1 MGTKRLQEIR
11 SFWDA
16 VTFYTIIP
24 IPLKWQGDFLRIAQ
38 WAPWVGLGI
47 GGCLVAGDALLQGLG
62 VPVLTRSVWIVFAWV
77 GITRGLHLDG
87 AMDTADGLAV
97 TDPQQRLVVMQD
109 SRTGA
114 YGVIAALAILGMKVA
129 ALHDQAGYHQA
140 GDHQAVAWGLI
151 LAAGWGRWAQLVA
164 IAYYPY
170 LKPTGK
176 GAFHKRGLRYPQDV
190 LWGLTGLILAQIAF
204 GFLNALAWP
213 GALLTGGMGFAIAL
227 STSYLFYRRLGGH
240 TGDSYG
246 AVVEWTEAI
255 FLSGFATVL
264 HGLNFR

>member
-1 MGTKRLQEIR
+1 MTKILAKILKEAK

-24 IPLKWQGDFLRIAQ
+24 IPLGWQGDFSRIAQ
-38 WAPWVGLGI
+38 WAPSIGLAI
-47 GGCLVAGDALLQGLG
+47 GGLLSIWESLLQALG
-62 VPVLTRSVWIVFAWV
+62 MPVLTRSIWIVFAWV

-97 TDPQQRLVVMQD
+97 TDPQRRLIVMQD

-114 YGVIAALAILGMKVA
+114 FGVIAAIVILGLKVA
-129 ALHDQAGYHQA
+129 ALQEQAG
-140 GDHQAVAWGLI
+140 GWGLV
-151 LAAGWGRWAQLVA
+151 LAAGWGRWAQVVA

-176 GAFHKRGLRYPQDV
+176 GAFHKIGMRYPQDV
-190 LWGLTGLILAQIAF
+190 LWGLVGLILAQIAYGYF
-204 GFLNALAWP
+204 NPLAWR
-213 GALLTGGMGFAIAL
+213 GAVITGVMGLAIAIA
-227 STSYLFYRRLGGH
+227 TGYGFYRRLGGH

-246 AVVEWTEAI
+246 AVVEWSEA
-255 FLSGFATVL
+255 FFMSGFATWL
-264 HGLNFR
+264 HWLKTGLS